1 MLLGDVIPQ
10 MDGWLQYG
18 CFGLLAVLIVLVAW
32 KGFPK
37 ALEIYERSLA
47 NMAAEH
53 KAEIAHI
60 VATHERVV
68 SNLTAAYER
77 DAAECRA
84 ERMAL
89 MKMLADSQSLKI
101 QPPTKEPR

>member
-1 MLLGDVIPQ
+1 MLLGEAIPP

-18 CFGLLAVLIVLVAW
+18 CFGLLAVLIALVAW
-32 KGFPK
+32 KGIPK
-37 ALEIYERSLA
+37 ALELYKESLE
-47 NMAAEH
+47 NLAARHEE
-53 KAEIAHI
+53 AVTQLA
-60 VATHERVV
+60 AAHERAVAK
-68 SNLTAAYER
+68 LTDAYER